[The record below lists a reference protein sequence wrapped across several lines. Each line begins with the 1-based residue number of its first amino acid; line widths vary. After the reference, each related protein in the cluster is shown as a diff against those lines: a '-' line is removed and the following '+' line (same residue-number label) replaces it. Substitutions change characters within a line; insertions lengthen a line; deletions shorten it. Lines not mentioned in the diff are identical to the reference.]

1 MAAALKIQNRVDT
14 APNTL
19 SGEIQVQNSV
29 EFLSDT
35 RVKMTI
41 EVPAGEFKPDYEEAA
56 KVVAK
61 QVNIPGFR
69 PGHVPLRVLEGKIG
83 KGYIIEQAIND
94 NLDKYYQRVSMENNV
109 LPMAAPEVSIKE
121 VPEMK
126 GADDTTALKVEFEVD
141 VRPDFILPNPA
152 DFTVEVGSGEVTEED
167 VDRELDSLR
176 ERFATLTNVDRAAQ
190 EGDYVNIDLSAT
202 IDGEEIDD
210 VSGLSYQVGENSMLN
225 GQDEALIGAK
235 AGEDLE
241 FTTTLIGGEH
251 AGQEA
256 TVQIKVHS
264 VKESVLPEA
273 DDEFAQLASEFDTIG
288 ELREDLRDAAAK
300 SKAVSQISPAY
311 QQLTDML
318 LEAADFEIADSV
330 VEIEVANHLENEGKA
345 ADDPHADEIR
355 GEVAKALKTQ
365 VLLDRYAQA
374 FGVQV
379 TQEELLDFL
388 VAQAQMY
395 GMNPEDF
402 VRAAAESGQLGIF
415 SSEMARNKALIAA
428 LRRANIVDDAGNKV
442 DVTAALGAAPEDE
455 QEPDFANQPEPRKGP
470 KGGAKKSAKKA
481 DKASATKSKESA
493 KKSDGEFDPSA
504 HKVSDV
510 VAYLESADDAEK
522 QRVLEAEKAGKAR
535 KTILA
540 KLED

>member
-442 DVTAALGAAPEDE
+442 DVAAALGAAPEDE

-522 QRVLEAEKAGKAR
+522 QRVLEAEKSGKAR

>member
-1 MAAALKIQNRVDT
+1 M
-14 APNTL
+14 
-19 SGEIQVQNSV
+19 QNSV

-41 EVPAGEFKPDYEEAA
+41 EVPAGEFKPAYEEAA

-69 PGHVPLRVLEGKIG
+69 PGRVPLRVLEGKIG

-94 NLDKYYQRVSMENNV
+94 NLDNYYQQVAMENDV

-126 GADDTTALKVEFEVD
+126 GTDDATALKVEFEVD

-152 DFTVEVGSGEVTEED
+152 DFSLEVGSGEVTEED

-176 ERFATLTNVDRAAQ
+176 ERFATLTSVDRAAK
-190 EGDYVNIDLSAT
+190 EGDYVNIDLTAT

-210 VSGLSYQVGENSMLN
+210 VAGLSYQIGENSMLD
-225 GQDEALIGAK
+225 GQDEALTGAK
-235 AGEDLE
+235 AGEDRE
-241 FTTTLIGGEH
+241 FTTKLVGGEH
-251 AGQEA
+251 AGEEA
-256 TVQIKVHS
+256 KVQVKVHS

-273 DDEFAQLASEFDTIG
+273 DDEFAQLASEFDTIA
-288 ELREDLRDAAAK
+288 ELRDDLREAAAK
-300 SKAVSQISPAY
+300 SKAVSQIAPAY

-318 LEAADFEIADSV
+318 LEAADFEIADNV
-330 VEIEVANHLENEGKA
+330 VEMEVANHLENEGKA
-345 ADDPHADEIR
+345 ADDPHADEVR

-374 FGVQV
+374 FAIQV
-379 TQEELLDFL
+379 SQEELLDFL
-388 VAQAQMY
+388 IAQAQMY
-395 GMNPEDF
+395 GMDPNEF
-402 VRAAAESGQLGIF
+402 VRAAAGSGQLNIF
-415 SSEMARNKALIAA
+415 SAEMARNKALIAA
-428 LRRANIVDDAGNKV
+428 LRRANIVDEAGNKV
-442 DVTAALGAAPEDE
+442 DVTAALGEAPESE
-455 QEPDFANQPEPRKGP
+455 QEPDFANQREPRKGP
-470 KGGAKKSAKKA
+470 KGGAAKKSAKPAKA
-481 DKASATKSKESA
+481 AAKESA
-493 KKSDGEFDPSA
+493 KESDAEFDPSA
-504 HKVSDV
+504 HKVDEV
-510 VAYLESADDAEK
+510 IAYVESADEAEK
-522 QRVLEAEKAGKAR
+522 QRVLAAEKAGKAR